1 MKYKCVCQT
10 FKTNTTNRCKNRS
23 FPFCYWFI
31 NGSTAIWTLFIMH
44 FFNLIQKIQ
53 MTELTEWPTKHSHKS
68 QRVAKTNTILF
79 RLTFVKKL
87 WTMNRKFNFNIYLW
101 KQIAHTHHRRKW
113 SEGKKSNTVW
123 VIFFSHSIHNN
134 SRLLIWFNKKT
145 HTFNQILPN
154 LFGLTLPRPKI
165 IQ

>member
-44 FFNLIQKIQ
+44 FLTWYQKIQ

-79 RLTFVKKL
+79 RLTFVKKTL
-87 WTMNRKFNFNIYLW
+87 DDEQKIQLQHLFMKTNSSYTPPKEKKATRFESYFSLAQFII
-101 KQIAHTHHRRKW
+101 IAVFW
-113 SEGKKSNTVW
+113 
-123 VIFFSHSIHNN
+123 
-134 SRLLIWFNKKT
+134 
-145 HTFNQILPN
+145 
-154 LFGLTLPRPKI
+154 FGLTKKRTLLIRYFSI
-165 IQ
+165 YLV

>member
-1 MKYKCVCQT
+1 MEALLFELFSLCTFLTWYK
-10 FKTNTTNRCKNRS
+10 
-23 FPFCYWFI
+23 
-31 NGSTAIWTLFIMH
+31 
-44 FFNLIQKIQ
+44 KIQ

-87 WTMNRKFNFNIYLW
+87 WTMNRKLNFNIYLW
-101 KQIAHTHHRRKW
+101 KQIAHAHHRRKW
-113 SEGKKSNTVW
+113 SEGIKTRFESY
-123 VIFFSHSIHNN
+123 FFLGQFI
-134 SRLLIWFNKKT
+134 IIAVFWFGLTKKKT
-145 HTFNQILPN
+145 HTFNQIFPN